1 MTAAKADELK
11 KKAGINA
18 SVPMDRKVKVGFAAV
33 RIAMGSYP
41 SIIAPSLNNDT
52 WRTTK
57 AADDTD
63 SSYGKM

>member
-1 MTAAKADELK
+1 MTAANADELK

-18 SVPMDRKVKVGFAAV
+18 SVPMDLKVKFGFAAV
-33 RIAMGSYP
+33 RIAMYLYP
-41 SIIAPSLNNDT
+41 FIIAPSLNNVT

>member
-1 MTAAKADELK
+1 MTAAKADGLK

-18 SVPMDRKVKVGFAAV
+18 SVPMNRKVKVGVAAV
-33 RIAMGSYP
+33 RIVMDSYP
-41 SIIAPSLNNDT
+41 FIIASSLNNDI

-63 SSYGKM
+63 SSYNKM